1 MELTSRDGSAS
12 MTVVDLAVYEDGV
25 RHDGKLKLEET
36 YAICRQRGAFAWIG
50 LYEPTE
56 EEFDSVAREF
66 QLHELAVEDAI
77 HAHQRPKLELY
88 EGMIFIVLK
97 TARYIDETETVEFG
111 EILMFVGDDF
121 VITVRH
127 GEASALGGV
136 RREVEARPDLLR
148 CGPGAVLHAIVDRV
162 VDDYEPVIAGIED
175 DIEEVEDAVF
185 STERSNPAERIYK
198 LKREVIEF
206 HRAVAPLV
214 GPLDRLAGGHY
225 EIHVEIRDYFRDV
238 YDHAVRDLERI
249 DEFQEL
255 LKSALEAN
263 LAQQTVRQNADMRRI
278 TAWVAILAVPT
289 AMAGI
294 YGMNFKHMPE
304 LEWELGYPLAL
315 AAMVA
320 ICAAVYRGFKKAGWL

>member
-1 MELTSRDGSAS
+1 
-12 MTVVDLAVYEDGV
+12 MTVVDLAIYEDGV
-25 RHDGKLKLEET
+25 RRDGKLKLEET
-36 YAICRQRGAFAWIG
+36 YEICRERGAFAWIG

-66 QLHELAVEDAI
+66 ELHELAVEDAI
-77 HAHQRPKLELY
+77 HAHQRPKLEVY

-97 TARYIDETETVEFG
+97 TARYIDETESVEFG

-127 GEASALGGV
+127 GEASALHEVRLGV
-136 RREVEARPDLLR
+136 EQRPDLLR

-225 EIHVEIRDYFRDV
+225 EIHEDIHDYFRDV

-249 DEFQEL
+249 DEFHEL

-289 AMAGI
+289 AVAGI
-294 YGMNFKHMPE
+294 YGMNFDNMPE
-304 LEWELGYPLAL
+304 LKWELGYPLVL
-315 AAMVA
+315 AVMLG
-320 ICAAVYRGFKKAGWL
+320 ICTGLYRGFKKAGWL